1 MPYRARNVFS
11 ILNATNLLPRW
22 GIVILTFNLVIGYWL
37 FPIESNDNLSPDR
50 PLAPCALPLAP
61 TPALIRIFV
70 HNLTIT

>member
-37 FPIESNDNLSPDR
+37 FPIESNDNLSPDSATN
-50 PLAPCALPLAP
+50 LLPLWG
-61 TPALIRIFV
+61 TVI
-70 HNLTIT
+70 LT